1 MSDRRKPQQA
11 RAERR
16 KASLLD
22 AAAALLER
30 EGHAAVT
37 TGAIAQEAGASV
49 GTVYQYFPHKEAVL
63 AALMARYRERLGQA
77 LQEAV
82 ADEEQP
88 LEGLIARGVATYA
101 RFHEEEPGYAALWLG
116 GSYLAPLQDDVRGW
130 QQDFATL
137 LGAVLAGRFNVPK
150 RTAERLALTLNQAV
164 SAQIALAMTRTG
176 RERARLLEEA
186 ERLALGYL
194 RLSLEELGR
203 STAQAP
209 ARPPRARRR
218 TSADA
223 PRR

>member
-1 MSDRRKPQQA
+1 MSDRRQPQQA

-30 EGHAAVT
+30 EGHAAVN

-63 AALMARYRERLGQA
+63 AALMTRYRERLGQA

-82 ADEEQP
+82 ADDDEP
-88 LEGLIARGVATYA
+88 LEALIAKGVATYA
-101 RFHEEEPGYAALWLG
+101 RFHDEEPGYAALWLG
-116 GSYLAPLQDDVRGW
+116 GPYLAPLAEDVLGW

-137 LGAVLAGRFNVPK
+137 LGGVLVHRFGLHK

-176 RERARLLEEA
+176 RERQLLLEEA
-186 ERLALGYL
+186 QRLALGYL

-203 STAQAP
+203 STAP
-209 ARPPRARRR
+209 TPRSPKQ
-218 TSADA
+218 SAAA
-223 PRR
+223 PRG